1 MTTENS
7 NIFIPLDQN
16 ESAKHFNIDTLLPQ
30 KIYKELGKFVSNALT
45 TASQVD
51 QSTNSYNPDDHRSHH
66 AILVAG
72 SRGTGKS
79 SVLVNLAAYLKKK
92 DRAGTSE
99 HDFKDV
105 HILRPVDPTLLD
117 DHDSLFLNVI
127 VAAVLSDPCVIERQE
142 RHPEKCRELH
152 QALYELGT
160 ALDNSESYKMN
171 KGIDKLRNFVG
182 KAQVIYKV
190 HQFFSAVLKVLG
202 KKLLVITIDD
212 VDTSLNQAFE
222 NLEVVRRYL
231 MTPYVLPI
239 ISGDLNL
246 YHDIT
251 CRDFHG
257 RLLAD
262 SSYQRNAAWERAD
275 NLAQEYLRK
284 LLPFPRRLN
293 MPEVSEYLEDKNI
306 KLHESEGNNS
316 SEWWSLACFHAW
328 LTALHSG
335 PVNGL
340 ENSRL
345 TLPIPS
351 VRALTQIIGRFAN
364 LEQHLWFRAQ
374 AADTMNEIRKLNR
387 PNHAARSWQMHGLD
401 AAIENFR
408 LAYKQASH
416 QDKRDY
422 SSAYR
427 TFVKTLDE
435 TPSAPRLPWLNPT
448 QFARPIGLKEHWKS
462 EPEGGACYLIL
473 QALEHWKDSS
483 FNPVFKTPL
492 FDPLSQQGPEFDAFF
507 GHGDL
512 LDWPKKL
519 APYMPEEW
527 LERLPSKA
535 ILPYPVPEV
544 GSKVALSWKFW
555 SADEEKREKKRSLLL
570 ALLHHRNFYDN
581 AKRSG
586 LICIG
591 RIVELTITSLIR
603 DVLSSD
609 IEELLLRPPYYST
622 ADLAPTKTQK
632 DDTKDESKDA
642 ASENAHDEPDI
653 AELLEHLN
661 EEIEELATAIGTW
674 RNSNRIPYLSPW
686 LVYNVLN
693 KTFNQAWI
701 FNPRMPN
708 NHPKEADTVAW
719 IARQAY
725 YSVWAAFGSFE
736 KGPLFGLP
744 LSVATTNIGDGQRFE
759 NSELFKLNISPFWKK
774 GDDNDPVRKFGRET
788 RSITYL
794 LGEHPLREW
803 VEALNS
809 PAKKSTPS
817 GNKAERISPIERE
830 AQEFLHKKMGKKGKP
845 PAVEGGLY
853 PTERQA
859 NYFFRKSG
867 EDQAR
872 AIVDELNK
880 LYSKT
885 ETAAHFARLFA
896 KCFNNSP
903 KIVTPSKPE

>member
-1 MTTENS
+1 M
-7 NIFIPLDQN
+7 
-16 ESAKHFNIDTLLPQ
+16 
-30 KIYKELGKFVSNALT
+30 
-45 TASQVD
+45 
-51 QSTNSYNPDDHRSHH
+51 
-66 AILVAG
+66 
-72 SRGTGKS
+72 
-79 SVLVNLAAYLKKK
+79 
-92 DRAGTSE
+92 
-99 HDFKDV
+99 
-105 HILRPVDPTLLD
+105 
-117 DHDSLFLNVI
+117 
-127 VAAVLSDPCVIERQE
+127 CVMG
-142 RHPEKCRELH
+142 C
-152 QALYELGT
+152 
-160 ALDNSESYKMN
+160 
-171 KGIDKLRNFVG
+171 
-182 KAQVIYKV
+182 
-190 HQFFSAVLKVLG
+190 
-202 KKLLVITIDD
+202 
-212 VDTSLNQAFE
+212 
-222 NLEVVRRYL
+222 
-231 MTPYVLPI
+231 
-239 ISGDLNL
+239 
-246 YHDIT
+246 
-251 CRDFHG
+251 
-257 RLLAD
+257 
-262 SSYQRNAAWERAD
+262 
-275 NLAQEYLRK
+275 
-284 LLPFPRRLN
+284 
-293 MPEVSEYLEDKNI
+293 
-306 KLHESEGNNS
+306 
-316 SEWWSLACFHAW
+316 
-328 LTALHSG
+328 
-335 PVNGL
+335 
-340 ENSRL
+340 
-345 TLPIPS
+345 
-351 VRALTQIIGRFAN
+351 
-364 LEQHLWFRAQ
+364 
-374 AADTMNEIRKLNR
+374 TMNEIRKLNR

-859 NYFFRKSG
+859 NYFFNKSG